1 MSLSLVKK
9 WLILGIC
16 SIVLL
21 SSLMVWQAPAAY
33 AQEEAK
39 SSYYRAPIT
48 ARPDNYPIYQL
59 GDYAVLVLYT
69 NPVQPYQSV
78 YTWREKDGRVE
89 RSGFYLGR
97 TDSRGIFVN
106 AAFLRDG
113 SVCGNYNNEEFA
125 VGSQSNPR
133 STPLR
138 YIVLCN

>member
-33 AQEEAK
+33 AQVD
-39 SSYYRAPIT
+39 SGPIT
-48 ARPDNYPIYQL
+48 ARPDKYPIYQL

-78 YTWREKDGRVE
+78 YTWREKDGRAE
-89 RSGFYLGR
+89 RSGYYLGR

-106 AAFLRDG
+106 AAFLTSPSD
-113 SVCGNYNNEEFA
+113 CGNYNNEEFA